1 MMNDTDGLLPSLD
14 DLLRPSD
21 FDLHRSLAEYSNQV
35 SQEDLLFGP
44 PSLILFEGPPQA
56 EDRWRDGDAALQF
69 PEATGTSSGDQTSP
83 RAPDQSA
90 AAPRQ
95 RSGSSGKGPGKVERK
110 AEQNR
115 RDKAVSWIRSWW
127 SFHVFLQLS
136 VPARARFRDC
146 LAEAACDVK
155 G

>member
-1 MMNDTDGLLPSLD
+1 MNDTDGLLPSLD

-56 EDRWRDGDAALQF
+56 EDHWRDGDAALQF

-95 RSGSSGKGPGKVERK
+95 RSGSSGRAAGKVERK

-115 RDKAVSWIRSWW
+115 RDAQYTTRTQLAVPKNVEKVMAFVLAMMGAQCSTSKA
-127 SFHVFLQLS
+127 
-136 VPARARFRDC
+136 
-146 LAEAACDVK
+146 
-155 G
+155 

>member
-1 MMNDTDGLLPSLD
+1 MNNTDGVLPSLD
-14 DLLRPSD
+14 DLLLPNDS
-21 FDLHRSLAEYSNQV
+21 DLHQSFADYSHQA

-56 EDRWRDGDAALQF
+56 EDHWRDGDAVLQF

-95 RSGSSGKGPGKVERK
+95 RSGSSGKAPGKVERK

-115 RDKAVSWIRSWW
+115 RGRCSSRIR
-127 SFHVFLQLS
+127 
-136 VPARARFRDC
+136 R
-146 LAEAACDVK
+146 
-155 G
+155 